1 MARAKDRTDEA
12 ALWRRWRSAA
22 ASGAAVGS
30 GAAVTAEP
38 DAVLLAAY
46 AEGRLPEAVSG
57 TIEDWLAAHPEIVSD
72 VLAARRATHDESPA
86 ASDAVIARAAALV
99 AARDAQIVSLPP
111 PAVRRA
117 SWRIAA
123 MWSGVAASLV
133 VTSMIGFTLGN
144 SAYISLAGSATPA
157 LGQELFDPPTGL
169 FNSLDEDPNT

>member
-1 MARAKDRTDEA
+1 MAGPTDRTDEG

-22 ASGAAVGS
+22 ASGAAV
-30 GAAVTAEP
+30 AIEP

-46 AEGRLPEAVSG
+46 AEDRLPEAVSG
-57 TIEDWLAAHPEIVSD
+57 AIEDWLAAHPEAVSD
-72 VLAARRATHDESPA
+72 VLAARRAARGDNPA
-86 ASDAVIARAAALV
+86 ASAAVIARATALV
-99 AARDAQIVSLPP
+99 AAGDAQILTFPE
-111 PAVRRA
+111 PAGRRA
-117 SWRIAA
+117 SWRTAA

-144 SAYISLAGSATPA
+144 SAYLSLAGGTAPA